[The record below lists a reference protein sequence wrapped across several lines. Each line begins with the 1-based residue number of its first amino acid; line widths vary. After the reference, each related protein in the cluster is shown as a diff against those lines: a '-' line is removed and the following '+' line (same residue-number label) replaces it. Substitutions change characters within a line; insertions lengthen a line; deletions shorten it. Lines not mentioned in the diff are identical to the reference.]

1 MLISTCPI
9 GWRGVV
15 AAFSHLESLFGIRY
29 VPLEVIRPAPD
40 RFRDTDILMGGGYD
54 PFYDWIV
61 ENWWGARW
69 FRFESPVTQMELAMA
84 GSVDPDRA
92 RVGVELRQLMQLKRF
107 VEADRIRLFVP
118 SRKAAAA
125 LAGVAEYWPNVVDP
139 RLIEAPAEEKIPA
152 ACGLFCEYYPR
163 KNLATQMFA
172 AKLMGAEVWCG
183 PRLPMLYQELAAEF
197 EIPLRL
203 VDLADQ
209 GKYWQ
214 AVASLQLSLQV
225 TITEALNYAVVES
238 LLLGTVPLV
247 SASVPLVEF
256 DTDFK
261 RLCCVTA
268 LDDPQQIAEQG
279 KRLMRDA
286 DAYRAAC
293 QAGVAALGRFAAESR
308 EITRGL
314 LEEAGVLPSAEDK

>member
-29 VPLEVIRPAPD
+29 VPLEVIRPTPD

-54 PFYDWIV
+54 PFYDWII
-61 ENWWGARW
+61 ENWSGARW
-69 FRFESPVTQMELAMA
+69 FRFESPITQMELAMA

-92 RVGVELRQLMQLKRF
+92 TVGVELRQLIKLKRF
-107 VEADRIRLFVP
+107 VEAGLVRLFVP

-125 LAGVAEYWPNVVDP
+125 LEGVADYWPNVIDQ
-139 RLIEAPAEEKIPA
+139 RLVEAPAEDKIPA
-152 ACGLFCEYYPR
+152 TCGLFCEYYPR
-163 KNLATQMFA
+163 KNLATQLFA

-183 PRLPMLYQELAAEF
+183 SRLPMLYQELAAEF

-203 VDLADQ
+203 ADLADQ

-214 AVASLQLSLQV
+214 TVASLQLSLQV

-247 SASVPLVEF
+247 STSVPLVDF
-256 DTDFK
+256 DADFK
-261 RLCCVTA
+261 RLCTVTA
-268 LDDPQQIAEQG
+268 LDDPHQIAEKG
-279 KRLMRDA
+279 KHLMQDT
-286 DAYRAAC
+286 DAYLAAC
-293 QAGVAALGRFAAESR
+293 QAGVAAVGRFAEESH
-308 EITRGL
+308 EVTRHL
-314 LEEAGVLPSAEDK
+314 LEKAGVLPSVEDY